1 MKTIGNAA
9 AFAYFRKRLPQYAG
23 SLSAHQIDAT
33 LAIQYDFSLDQT
45 MRNGANM
52 AAKPA
57 ADVMPFVSSLPRA
70 IAGGFAGTVV
80 FTLMMKVLAP
90 TMIGHPMDIAAVL
103 GTFTGLGTPAGM
115 VMHFLLGSLGFAVG
129 FLIVG
134 PYLLG
139 PVWLRGVIFMV
150 GVWLF
155 VGLVVMPILGVG
167 LFFGGAREAMA
178 SLLGHIVLGAVLGM
192 IARLPS
198 HRILEAL

>member
-1 MKTIGNAA
+1 
-9 AFAYFRKRLPQYAG
+9 
-23 SLSAHQIDAT
+23 
-33 LAIQYDFSLDQT
+33 
-45 MRNGANM
+45 M

-57 ADVMPFVSSLPRA
+57 EDLTTFVSFLPRA

-80 FTLMMKVLAP
+80 FTLMMKFLAP
-90 TMIGHPMDIAAVL
+90 MMLGHPMDIAAVL

-134 PYLLG
+134 PYLAG
-139 PVWLRGVIFMV
+139 PVWLRGVIFMA

-178 SLLGHIVLGAVLGM
+178 SLSGHIVLGAVLGM
-192 IARLPS
+192 IARMPS
-198 HRILEAL
+198 RRALEAL